1 MNLKQ
6 NLLTPLFDGF
16 LYKLTNFSD
25 STNRGVYLYVNL
37 VLSIVYIVLLNTLS
51 SDHFEIAS
59 WVMLILYTPITIR
72 RMRDTGK
79 SLLNFGWFVLP
90 FIGWFYGLYLLFIKK
105 NPNYSVDIMKSDNTL
120 YYSSTLAIILIT
132 VIGLYKPSLI
142 GLKINNNPT
151 VFAFE
156 YAHTH
161 PQVSMVIDSISDFK
175 SQPFID
181 FVWAQMQF
189 YSPPTS
195 PSHNPTAAL
204 DILTAQ
210 SNKSNL
216 TFSSA
221 SYDLFIM
228 TASEYYPQNPKVK
241 NPIFNLDQAHFYYN
255 ILEGTSSVPTRP
267 EMESLVKLLYTD
279 ESHQHIHQLF
289 K

>member
-1 MNLKQ
+1 MKLKQ
-6 NLLTPLFDGF
+6 NLLNPLLDGF
-16 LYKLTNFSD
+16 IYKLLNFSG
-25 STNRGVYLYVNL
+25 STSRGIYLYVNL
-37 VLSIVYIVLLNTLS
+37 ILSIIYIILLNSLS
-51 SDHFEIAS
+51 SGYFEISS
-59 WVMLILYTPITIR
+59 WVMLALFIPITIR

-105 NPNYSVDIMKSDNTL
+105 NPDSLVDIIKSDNAL

-132 VIGLYKPSLI
+132 VIGLYKPSLL

-151 VFAFE
+151 VFAFQ

-161 PQVSMVIDSISDFK
+161 PQVAMVIDSVSDFK

-195 PSHNPTAAL
+195 PSHNPVAAL
-204 DILTAQ
+204 NILTDQ
-210 SNKSNL
+210 SNKSDL
-216 TFSSA
+216 TLSAA

-228 TASEYYPQNPKVK
+228 TGSEYYPQSPEVK
-241 NPIFNLDQAHFYYN
+241 NPIFNIRQAHFYYN

-267 EMESLVKLLYTD
+267 EMDSLIKLLYTD